1 MAKTPTPV
9 RVLDDLGETTVALVG
24 CGGTGGIVLKELCR
38 LLYGLKEARKGA
50 TQPLFGGPEPEDVP
64 SLVVID
70 GDTVE
75 RKNLLRQNF
84 VPADVGGK
92 KARILASRYA
102 SAFGLEV
109 SAYAHYVGADTELRN
124 LVPNGS
130 VVVGCVDNAKTRE
143 ILHEGLSRYENV
155 VYVDSGNGGVELPEG
170 GGHLGRAERMRMR
183 DSGWSGQ
190 VLCGVRKGGETIIP
204 LPADR
209 YPDLLVPGNPH
220 DEHHPE
226 EVPCGQVVATLP
238 QRHLTNLLAATMVM
252 GFLTPLLSD
261 GTILHSQAFFD
272 ARRGYVA
279 SYPALD
285 EMDEVAA

>member
-1 MAKTPTPV
+1 V
-9 RVLDDLGETTVALVG
+9 RVLEDPGRTTVALVG

-38 LLYGLKEARKGA
+38 LLYGLKEARRGA
-50 TQPLFGGPEPEDVP
+50 TEPLFGGPEPDGVP
-64 SLVVID
+64 PLVVID
-70 GDTVE
+70 GDSVE

-84 VPADVGGK
+84 VPADVRGK
-92 KARILASRYA
+92 KATVLASRYA
-102 SAFGLEV
+102 AAFGLEV
-109 SAYAHYVGADTELRN
+109 SAYPRYLNADTRLPN
-124 LVPNGS
+124 LIPDRS
-130 VVVGCVDNAKTRE
+130 VVVGCVDNAATRAL
-143 ILHEGLSRYENV
+143 LHDKLSDYHNV

-170 GGHLGRAERMRMR
+170 GGHPTRAERKRLR

-190 VLCGVRKGGETIIP
+190 VLCGVRKDGETILA

-209 YPDLLVPGNPH
+209 HPDLLAPG

-238 QRHLTNLLAATMVM
+238 QRHLTNLLAATVVM
-252 GFLTPLLSD
+252 GFLTPLLAD
-261 GTILHSQAFFD
+261 GTILHAEAFFD

-285 EMDEVAA
+285 EMEEVAA